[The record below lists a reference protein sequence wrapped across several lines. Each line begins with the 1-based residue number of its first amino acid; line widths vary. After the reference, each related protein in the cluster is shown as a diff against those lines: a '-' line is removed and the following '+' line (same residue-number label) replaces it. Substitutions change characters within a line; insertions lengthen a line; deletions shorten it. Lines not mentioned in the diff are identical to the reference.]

1 MALRERR
8 HFDIEAAA
16 EYLGCSISDLRYYLD
31 EGELRFAFPTE
42 EIIPF
47 DAIVF
52 DELPQGVQDSIFRL
66 SDPGPP
72 DKSDFEKIK
81 LQRKEPHHYNCP
93 EFLYISGYHRKKT
106 LERIG
111 ESGRGIYYFE
121 TLEGQ
126 LVNIWDYGSL
136 SYWWV
141 YPREDGELSDTIL
154 PREELD
160 RLAPKPKPKKQ
171 FSEAK
176 VDVSDDQPAYAAP
189 PKKPNEA
196 SLLIVEYANKYC
208 LEYKK
213 HPKPSVF
220 AKYLSVHASHEG
232 FRIRTKEE
240 MNRGQNAHEKRKYDF
255 NGYGISERSLAKR
268 LRDYRIKK

>member
-16 EYLGCSISDLRYYLD
+16 EYLGCSISDLRYFLD
-31 EGELRFAFPTE
+31 EGMLRLAFPTTE
-42 EIIPF
+42 LEAV
-47 DAIVF
+47 DAIAHE
-52 DELPQGVQDSIFRL
+52 ELSQGLQYAMYRL
-66 SDPGPP
+66 SDPP
-72 DKSDFEKIK
+72 DPSDLEKIK
-81 LQRKEPHHYNCP
+81 RKGRDVAHCP
-93 EFLYISGYHRKKT
+93 EFLYISGYHRKTT
-106 LERIG
+106 LESIN
-111 ESGRGIYYFE
+111 EAGRLIYYFQ

-126 LVNIWDYGSL
+126 LVNIWLDGSL
-136 SYWWV
+136 SGWWV